1 LTRETPGSG
10 QNNRCGL
17 SPPYELDASSE
28 QFRVPAGIE
37 MVIVR
42 IIVIVLVLFA
52 VVNFA
57 VKARAGSF
65 LITPIWWL
73 DKSGKDASGHADG
86 L

>member
-1 LTRETPGSG
+1 
-10 QNNRCGL
+10 
-17 SPPYELDASSE
+17 
-28 QFRVPAGIE
+28 